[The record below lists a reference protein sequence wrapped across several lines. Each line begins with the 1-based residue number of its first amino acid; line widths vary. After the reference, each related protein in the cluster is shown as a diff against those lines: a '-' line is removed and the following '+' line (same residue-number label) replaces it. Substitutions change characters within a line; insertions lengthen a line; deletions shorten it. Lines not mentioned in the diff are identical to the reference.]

1 METPFFGG
9 SYPGF
14 STNLAN
20 DRTINLY
27 PELVETKQGKQIGAL
42 YSTPGQRKLLTL
54 PNFGVGTV
62 MGPCRGSR
70 TMATTNKMIQVY
82 GNTVMTVDTNN
93 ITVLLGH
100 INTSTGP
107 VDIIDN
113 GTQVAV
119 SDGYQLWAYTLVATA
134 TATLITTLPSAPGV
148 LVIQDGFGLTN
159 ILGTDQF
166 YQSNLND
173 LTTWGALNFSSA
185 DAEPS
190 PIVGMATLF
199 RQVWIFKQNTTEV
212 WNNVGGAGFTFQRM
226 QGVYLQVG
234 CQAPYSVATSGERVI
249 WLGQNALG
257 TSSVFMNNGYEAKPI
272 STHAVDY
279 KIIEYQKATQKGIID
294 AIGFVY
300 NQAGHTFYVLTFP
313 GGNATW
319 VYDLTTQLWHER
331 GEWVNGQ
338 YNRWDPSSYCY
349 YNKQHVVGSS
359 TAAQLSVLD
368 INYPTDDLISS
379 TQLNYVN
386 PKRWVRRWRALGKSL
401 NSPVRFESLRLD
413 MATGLDGFNK
423 VVSSA
428 PLAITGHITGARLY
442 DTGTYQYIETGGIRP
457 YSNMVV
463 SSGALPTGARVNTD
477 GLATYTYTAPGSF
490 NWSLTGQD
498 YIGNTAS
505 HPDSINI
512 PTELMTAWIDPFV
525 STWGG
530 GAPVCCAVANGVA
543 VIGSYGG
550 LINYSLNA
558 GATWVQVN
566 LNYYPQGI
574 YSVVYFN
581 GSWYALGG
589 PVTNAAVSP
598 GNTFTF
604 TNFANAPTITIDS
617 ATVFNNSIYAGYA
630 LPSASPTTATSI
642 VYMVTAGLPWVLVPT
657 GFNYGNVTSMCYGK
671 GYYFLLCTSGK
682 VLRSADLVNF
692 TLAYD
697 TTNTATNSIS
707 FMATSNILLVTS
719 TTNTVYRSTDL
730 GVTWS
735 IYTGSLPIYVT
746 STRSIFIG
754 SSLFAMYRSTDG
766 INWTVI
772 TVPNNSDGSGY
783 SGATDGNVTVFIQ
796 STHAYIGTA

>member
-9 SYPGF
+9 SSPGF

-93 ITVLLGH
+93 VAVILGH

-119 SDGYQLWAYTLVATA
+119 SDGYQLWAYPLGAGVAGA
-134 TATLITTLPSAPGV
+134 IITTLPSAPGV

-190 PIVGMATLF
+190 PIIGMATLF
-199 RQVWIFKQNTTEV
+199 RQVWIFKQNTSEV

-319 VYDLTTQLWHER
+319 VYDLTTQIWCER
-331 GEWVNGQ
+331 GEWLNGK

-349 YNKQHVVGSS
+349 YNKQHVVGSGS
-359 TAAQLSVLD
+359 YYQLSTLD
-368 INYPTDDLISS
+368 LTYPIDDI
-379 TQLNYVN
+379 VPAPVIN
-386 PKRWVRRWRALGKSL
+386 PKRWMRRWRAVSKPI
-401 NSPVRFESLRLD
+401 NTTVRFGSLKLD
-413 MATGLDGFNK
+413 MSNFLDGPNR
-423 VVSSA
+423 VSVSS
-428 PLAITGHITGARLY
+428 PLTITGHITGSRIG
-442 DTGTYQYIETGGIRP
+442 DSGTYQYVETGGISP
-457 YSNMVV
+457 YGPISLTGLLPN
-463 SSGALPTGARVNTD
+463 GATMSATGLV
-477 GLATYTYTAPGSF
+477 TYTYTTAGTF
-490 NWSLTGQD
+490 NWTLNGSDAVGSVA
-498 YIGNTAS
+498 I
-505 HPDSINI
+505 HPDSLTL
-512 PTELMTAWIDPFV
+512 PTEKFSQWTNPFV
-525 STWGG
+525 GTFPGG
-530 GAPVCCAVANGVA
+530 YVDCCGVGNGAI
-543 VIGSYGG
+543 VIGNAGG
-550 LINYSLNA
+550 TINYSVDK
-558 GATWVQVN
+558 GVTWTQIV
-566 LNYYPQGI
+566 LGWYPQ
-574 YSVVYFN
+574 SVANALFFN
-581 GSWYALGG
+581 GFWYLLSG
-589 PVTNAAVSP
+589 PGVSPYLSSAP
-598 GNTFTF
+598 GNTFVF
-604 TNFANAPTITIDS
+604 TALANPPGTSI
-617 ATVFNNSIYAGYA
+617 ATAQIFKNTIYAGLQGA
-630 LPSASPTTATSI
+630 TGSTVPTVLT
-642 VYMVTAGLPWVLVPT
+642 YMVTPGAVWPSVST
-657 GFNYGNVTSMCYGK
+657 GFNYGNVLGMCQVGNT
-671 GYYFLLCTSGK
+671 YFILCTNGSVIK
-682 VLRSADLVNF
+682 SNDLVNF
-692 TLAYD
+692 TLAYA
-697 TTNTATNSIS
+697 TGSTAPNQSIS
-707 FMATSNILLVTS
+707 YNVAANILLVTGS
-719 TTNTVYRSTDL
+719 ASTVYRSLDM
-730 GVTWS
+730 GITWAS
-735 IYTGSLPIYVT
+735 IASSSPIFATATRNTFYGMSPYTVLS
-746 STRSIFIG
+746 
-754 SSLFAMYRSTDG
+754 STDG
-766 INWTVI
+766 VNWI
-772 TVPNNSDGSGY
+772 TAAGPNTSNITSY
-783 SGATDGNVTVFIQ
+783 IGATDGSIIVFPTQ
-796 STHAYIGTA
+796 TYAFVGNP